1 MNQRIEGNENIQAG
15 RDANVQVT
23 VNQKPEIRGPY
34 TIPCPNCSH
43 PVSSSAFACTH
54 CSHPVA
60 EHIKKERI
68 QKAHD
73 RVLRFLKGL
82 VIALGVLIGLGY
94 IVPEE
99 SFDGLLR
106 FTLYLIFGSTL
117 FCLYA
122 LGELKR
128 LLRT

>member
-23 VNQKPEIRGPY
+23 INQKPEVRGPY
-34 TIPCPNCSH
+34 TISCPNCGN
-43 PVSSSAFACTH
+43 PVSSAAHACTQ

-68 QKAHD
+68 QKVYE

-82 VIALGVLIGLGY
+82 VIALGFLIGLGY
-94 IVPEE
+94 IVPEGYA
-99 SFDGLLR
+99 DGFLK
-106 FTLYLIFGSTL
+106 FTIYLVFGSIL

-122 LGELKR
+122 LGEIKR